1 MSYRLLK
8 LFLKLTPKS
17 LKTFILKR
25 IVASISQK
33 IIEKWS
39 RDTLEP
45 LHQKIIRLEK
55 EVKKIKK
62 MHDN

>member
-1 MSYRLLK
+1 M
-8 LFLKLTPKS
+8 
-17 LKTFILKR
+17 
-25 IVASISQK
+25 SISKK
-33 IIEKWS
+33 IIESWS
-39 RDTLEP
+39 KDTLEP